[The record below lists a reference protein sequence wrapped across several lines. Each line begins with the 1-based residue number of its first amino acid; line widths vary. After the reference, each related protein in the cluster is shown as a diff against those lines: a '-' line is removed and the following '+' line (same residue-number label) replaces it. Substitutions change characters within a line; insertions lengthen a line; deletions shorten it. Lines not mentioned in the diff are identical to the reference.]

1 MNSLNYV
8 TVINM
13 LRFFLSFKSVVA
25 FLVITIAIV
34 LFFGFGTST
43 ADGFGYSSTLYVLG
57 GSLPVPFMLLS
68 TTYNTVFMLASL
80 AVVMISFQ
88 FSEFLL
94 FGHISHSVV
103 GRIQSRSTVIT
114 AFLIALLVISLP
126 MSLIFIA
133 HYFAIASSVSS
144 VLFLILISWMYTFT
158 LAIMTILILNINS
171 LRKVALF
178 VMILAFLVAPASLM
192 ILSNGLKSLGGFYSI
207 LSHGTF
213 EIYSFL
219 GLHFHFSRLIDF
231 TISSSFIN
239 WFEFL
244 GLLVYVIPYLAI
256 IIVGYQNKELI

>member
-1 MNSLNYV
+1 MSRLNNL
-8 TVINM
+8 TLNM
-13 LRFFLSFKSVVA
+13 LRFFLSFKSVVTYLVTA
-25 FLVITIAIV
+25 FVFLL
-34 LFFGFGTST
+34 LFTFGTTT
-43 ADGFGYSSTLYVLG
+43 AEGYGYSSTIYFLG
-57 GSLPVPFMLLS
+57 GSLPIPFILLN

-80 AVVMISFQ
+80 AVIMISFQ

-103 GRIQSRSTVIT
+103 GRIQSRTKVIT

-144 VLFLILISWMYTFT
+144 VLFLILIGWMYTFT
-158 LAIMTILILNINS
+158 LTLMTILILNFNS

-178 VMILAFLVAPASLM
+178 VMILSFLVAPATLM
-192 ILSNGLKSLGGFYSI
+192 ILSNGLKSLGGFYTF

-219 GLHFHFSRLIDF
+219 GLHFQLSRLIDF

-244 GLLVYVIPYLAI
+244 GLLVYLIPYMSII
-256 IIVGYQNKELI
+256 IIVYQNKELT

>member
-1 MNSLNYV
+1 MNTLNQV
-8 TVINM
+8 TLNM

-25 FLVITIAIV
+25 FLVISIALV
-34 LFFGFGTST
+34 LLFEFGTSK

-57 GSLPVPFMLLS
+57 GSLPIPFMVLS

-103 GRIQSRSTVIT
+103 GRIQSRYTVIT

-133 HYFAIASSVSS
+133 HYFAIASSISS
-144 VLFLILISWMYTFT
+144 VLFLILIGWMYTFT
-158 LAIMTILILNINS
+158 LVLMTILILNINS

-178 VMILAFLVAPASLM
+178 VMILAFLVAPATFM
-192 ILSNGLKSLGGFYSI
+192 IISNGLKSLGGFYSF

-219 GLHFHFSRLIDF
+219 GLHFHLSRLIDF

-239 WFEFL
+239 WSEFS
-244 GLLVYVIPYLAI
+244 GLLIYIIPYLTI
-256 IIVGYQNKELI
+256 IILTFQKKELT

>member
-1 MNSLNYV
+1 MNSINQL
-8 TVINM
+8 TVNM

-25 FLVITIAIV
+25 FLVITIAMV

-57 GSLPVPFMLLS
+57 GSLPIPFMVIS

-88 FSEFLL
+88 VSEFLL

-103 GRIQSRSTVIT
+103 GRIQSRTTVIT

-126 MSLIFIA
+126 MSLMLIA
-133 HYFAIASSVSS
+133 HYFAIASSISS

-158 LAIMTILILNINS
+158 LSMMTILILNINS

-178 VMILAFLVAPASLM
+178 VMILTFLVAPATLM
-192 ILSNGLKSLGGFYSI
+192 ILSNGLKSLGGFYTF

-219 GLHFHFSRLIDF
+219 GLHFHLSRLIDF

-239 WFEFL
+239 WVELL
-244 GLLVYVIPYLAI
+244 GLLTYLIPYLG
-256 IIVGYQNKELI
+256 IVMVVYLNKELT